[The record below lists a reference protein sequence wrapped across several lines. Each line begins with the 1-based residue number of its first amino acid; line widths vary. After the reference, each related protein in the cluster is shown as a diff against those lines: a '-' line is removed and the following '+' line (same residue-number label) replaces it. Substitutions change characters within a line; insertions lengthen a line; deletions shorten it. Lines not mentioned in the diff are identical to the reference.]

1 MLIKSI
7 ILSNFR
13 NIVRLDWSPD
23 RRLNILIG
31 KNAQG
36 KTSILES
43 IYLACYLKSFRSA
56 KNDNFILQG
65 EKSALIDINLFS
77 SGVNRNIRLL
87 LDKERKEVRLNGKK
101 PDSYQDFFSGI
112 APVLFAP
119 EEIQLIRGTP
129 TGRRTLIDR
138 AVFQGNN
145 RFIQA
150 SIDYNRYLRQRN
162 KLLKDERPAEEII
175 PWTQGLIETGVRIR
189 IERILYLERLSPIFR
204 EVYGNITDNLETAET
219 SYPITESDE
228 CLLKELLSEEF
239 FRTQDREK
247 QWKQTLAGPHRD
259 DPIFTIDGKPLRQYA
274 SQGQQRSF
282 ILAFKIAQI
291 IELEKRTGVTPVL
304 LLDDLTSE
312 LDQQRQKFF
321 FNFIQQ
327 RSGQVFITT
336 TDIDP
341 LIRRGLTD
349 GSFYAI
355 EDGAIHPVA
364 H

>member
-1 MLIKSI
+1 MLIKNV
-7 ILSNFR
+7 ILSYFR
-13 NIVRLDWSPD
+13 NIIRLDWSPD
-23 RRLNILIG
+23 SRLNILIG
-31 KNAQG
+31 DNAQG

-43 IYLACYLKSFRSA
+43 IYLAGYLKSFRLV
-56 KNDNFILQG
+56 KNENLIQRG
-65 EKSALIDINLFS
+65 QKSAVIDIKFIC
-77 SGVNRNIRLL
+77 SGISRKVRIVLN
-87 LDKERKEVRLNGKK
+87 KEGKDVKLNDKK

-138 AVFQGNN
+138 AVFQGNQK
-145 RFIQA
+145 FIQA
-150 SIDYNRYLRQRN
+150 SIDYNRYLRHRN
-162 KLLKDERPAEEII
+162 KLLKEDRAAEEIF
-175 PWTQGLIETGVRIR
+175 PWTQGLINTGARIR
-189 IERILYLERLSPIFR
+189 SERVHYIEKLSPIFKD
-204 EVYGNITDNLETAET
+204 VYEKITNNLETAEIG
-219 SYPITESDE
+219 YPIVESDE
-228 CLLKELLSEEF
+228 NDLVEQLSEEF
-239 FRTQDREK
+239 FRTRERER

-259 DPIFTIDGKPLRQYA
+259 EPIFIIDGNPLRQYA

-291 IELEKRTGVTPVL
+291 IELEQRTNVIPVL

-312 LDQQRQKFF
+312 LDQHRQKFF
-321 FNFIQQ
+321 FDFIQQ
-327 RSGQVFITT
+327 RGGQVFITT

-341 LIRRGLTD
+341 LIRRGLTY

-355 EDGAIHPVA
+355 EGGAIHPVA

>member
-1 MLIKSI
+1 MLIEKI

-13 NIVRLDWSPD
+13 NILRMDWSPD
-23 RRLNILIG
+23 SRLNILIG
-31 KNAQG
+31 NNAQG
-36 KTSILES
+36 KTSIIES
-43 IYLACYLKSFRSA
+43 IYLAGYLKSFRSA
-56 KNDNFILQG
+56 KNENLILQG
-65 EKSALIDINLFS
+65 KQSAFIDIRMVFS
-77 SGVNRNIRLL
+77 GINRKVRIVF
-87 LDKERKEVRLNGKK
+87 DKEGKEVRLNDKK
-101 PDSYQDFFSGI
+101 PDSYHDFFSGL

-138 AVFQGNN
+138 AVFQGNH

-150 SIDYNRYLRQRN
+150 TIDYNRYLRQRN
-162 KLLKDERPAEEII
+162 KLLKEERAAEEIQ
-175 PWTQGLIETGVRIR
+175 PWTQGLIQTGACIR
-189 IERILYLERLSPIFR
+189 IERIRYLEKFSPLFR
-204 EVYGNITDNLETAET
+204 EVYGKITDDNEAAETA
-219 SYPITESDE
+219 YPINGSDE
-228 CLLKELLSEEF
+228 NVLMEQLADEF
-239 FRTQDREK
+239 FRTRDRER

-259 DPIFTIDGKPLRQYA
+259 DPQFTIDGKSLRQYA
-274 SQGQQRSF
+274 SQGQQRTY

-291 IELEKRTGVTPVL
+291 MELEQRIGETPVL

-312 LDQQRQKFF
+312 LDQHRLKFF
-321 FNFIQQ
+321 FDFIQQ

-355 EDGAIHPVA
+355 EGGAIHPVA

>member
-1 MLIKSI
+1 MLIKRV

-13 NIVRLDWSPD
+13 NIKKLDWSPD
-23 RRLNILIG
+23 PKLNILIG
-31 KNAQG
+31 NNAQG

-43 IYLACYLKSFRSA
+43 IYLACYLKSFRST
-56 KNDNFILQG
+56 KNDNLIFQG
-65 EKSALIDINLFS
+65 EKFTFININLFC
-77 SGVNRNIRLL
+77 SGINRSIIIR
-87 LDKERKEVRLNGKK
+87 LDKERKEVTLNGKK

-112 APVLFAP
+112 APILFAP
-119 EEIQLIRGTP
+119 EEIQLIRGAP
-129 TGRRTLIDR
+129 SSRRILLDR

-150 SIDYNRYLRQRN
+150 SIDYNKYLRQRN
-162 KLLKDERPAEEII
+162 KLLKEERPSEQII
-175 PWTQGLIETGVRIR
+175 PWTQGLIETGTRIR
-189 IERILYLERLSPIFR
+189 LERILYLERLSPIFR
-204 EVYGNITDNLETAET
+204 EVYGKITDNLETAEPA
-219 SYPITESDE
+219 YPINESDE
-228 CLLKELLSEEF
+228 RVLKKILSEEF
-239 FRTQDREK
+239 SRTKDREK

-259 DPIFTIDGKPLRQYA
+259 DPIFTIDGKPVRQYA

-291 IELEKRTGVTPVL
+291 IELEQRTGITPVL

-321 FNFIQQ
+321 FNFIQK